1 MQCGLNIQAHCV
13 PALRRAERNLC
24 RNYNVHNCLL
34 GEYNRF
40 HCGHKRFKTQLR
52 RTWVVSIAGWVRK
65 EVVSLCV
72 RAASVITQLG
82 AFSLQFRSRSSSV
95 FVARWRSGLT
105 IALCSPFHSH
115 SGISQHVS
123 QKKRYNFSDS
133 DATRRPWG
141 FCAFSMFMFIGEH
154 VQGVLWAPFPR
165 YVVINSG
172 ILLRFLLSVFIM
184 RSTAVF
190 TYADVHSFYTNS
202 NKLSCNFAFVWSSTC
217 NRRSGFLLKACMPC
231 QRFYLFRPAVG
242 QSPDCG
248 IY

>member
-123 QKKRYNFSDS
+123 QKKRYNFIWQRR
-133 DATRRPWG
+133 DATPVRLLCVFHVYVYRRTRTGGALSAVSSLCGYKFWDS
-141 FCAFSMFMFIGEH
+141 FAFFTQRVYNEKYCSIYICWCAF
-154 VQGVLWAPFPR
+154 
-165 YVVINSG
+165 
-172 ILLRFLLSVFIM
+172 IL
-184 RSTAVF
+184 
-190 TYADVHSFYTNS
+190 Y
-202 NKLSCNFAFVWSSTC
+202 
-217 NRRSGFLLKACMPC
+217 
-231 QRFYLFRPAVG
+231 Q
-242 QSPDCG
+242 QQ
-248 IY
+248 